1 MPHTYYRMY
10 SLIIMCI
17 LFIGFSCSSED
28 IGAIQVADQNAEEEI
43 IVNDPPDPND
53 GDDNDPPPAGDDE
66 RFAFDNFLVMEH
78 SYNTGGCTPGP
89 CDTIDTSLNDVFA
102 NGQPDDPFFFLAENG
117 VDMNLK
123 CQEQE
128 GRRAEFK
135 QVSEGP
141 LTVASRMEFEGVYFD
156 VPQEGMTIAQVHNRG
171 GNSNKPFFRLELHDD
186 ELETVVRMDPEVSS
200 SDTTFDK
207 VSYPFSN
214 GANYN
219 GEPIKILIEKGNGV
233 VHLIAEHNGV
243 ILIDDTYAPES
254 NTNWVTD
261 NGIANGYYLKAGIY
275 NPAADHTQDIVMQY
289 TSFVFE
295 SDDTN

>member
-1 MPHTYYRMY
+1 V
-10 SLIIMCI
+10 
-17 LFIGFSCSSED
+17 FIFLVSASCSSED
-28 IGAIQVADQNAEEEI
+28 VVAIQGNNQDEEEVI
-43 IVNDPPDPND
+43 INNPPND
-53 GDDNDPPPAGDDE
+53 YTNTDDDMDMDDAANSS
-66 RFAFDNFLVMEH
+66 FFFDYNLVMEH
-78 SYNTGGCTPGP
+78 SYNTGRCTPGP

-102 NGQPDDPFFFLAENG
+102 SGQPDDPFFFLAENG
-117 VDMNLK
+117 VDLNLK

-141 LTVASRMEFEGVYFD
+141 LSTPSRMEFEGVYFQ
-156 VPQEGMTIAQVHNRG
+156 VPEEGMTIAQVHNRG
-171 GNSNKPFFRLELHDD
+171 GNSNKPFFRLELHDN
-186 ELETVVRMDPEVSS
+186 ELETIARMDPEVSS
-200 SDTTFDK
+200 SDTSFDK
-207 VSYPFSN
+207 ESYPFSN

-219 GEPIKILIEKGNGV
+219 GEPIKILIEKGNGL
-233 VHLIAEHNGV
+233 VHLVAEHNGV

-275 NPAADHTQDIVMQY
+275 NPVADHTQDIVMQY

-295 SDDTN
+295 SEDTN